1 MIAKRNTQLTNSKP
15 FQHPPSSRHFRRAS
29 RCGHS
34 RPLVVALA
42 LAASLGAWRTAA
54 QEGPATVT
62 PEDLRRLQESIRQL
76 QQQNQQLLKRI
87 EELEA
92 ATPRPTP
99 VPTPAPA
106 PPPRANAPV
115 APPQT
120 NPPPSKPDHE
130 IKWFWKNGLSFE
142 TGDKKTFKGKLGG
155 RVQLDLA
162 SFSEDDDVESVPGI
176 GDLPAG
182 VEFRRVRLALE
193 GEYAASLPAFY
204 KVELDFAE
212 AEVAF
217 KDVYLG
223 LADLPGVGS
232 IRVGHL
238 KEPSSLEGLTS
249 SRFLTFLERAAPVE
263 AFWPERNTGIAL
275 GNAVLAGR
283 ATWSLGAFTST
294 ELRGG
299 VENGQPLDSD
309 YRVVGR
315 LTGLPFYDEDA
326 NGARLLHVG
335 VSGTFAAP
343 ENGQVRFRSRPEAH
357 LAPRFVDT
365 GVIGADHHYLLSAE
379 AAWVWGPWSLQGEYF
394 HNWVDRPRGGT
405 AEFSGY
411 YVAGSWFLTGEHRNY
426 KTAAAAFDRLSPR
439 RNLSLDPAGFG
450 AWELAVRYSHLD
462 LNDAGI
468 QGGELR
474 DLTGGVNWYLNP
486 NMKLQFN
493 YVYSLLDRTVA
504 GVNHDGH
511 AHIFQTRWHVDF

>member
-1 MIAKRNTQLTNSKP
+1 MTFQADAQRTPPQIRKP
-15 FQHPPSSRHFRRAS
+15 RPASHRVRRAGTGGQ
-29 RCGHS
+29 GH
-34 RPLVVALA
+34 RRVVGLA
-42 LAASLGAWRTAA
+42 LLLGFGTLGAWA
-54 QEGPATVT
+54 QEGPAAVT
-62 PEDLRRLQESIRQL
+62 LEELRRLQESIRQL

-92 ATPRPTP
+92 ATPRQTP
-99 VPTPAPA
+99 VAPPAPA
-106 PPPRANAPV
+106 PALPESAPA
-115 APPQT
+115 APPET
-120 NPPPSKPDHE
+120 NRPPAKADHE
-130 IKWFWKNGLSFE
+130 IKWSWKNGLSFE
-142 TGDKKTFKGKLGG
+142 TGDRRTFKGKLGG
-155 RVQLDLA
+155 RLQLDLA
-162 SFSEDDDVESVPGI
+162 SFSESQALESAPGI

-204 KVELDFAE
+204 KVEMDFAE

-223 LADLPGVGS
+223 LADLPAIGT
-232 IRVGHL
+232 IRAGHFR
-238 KEPSSLEGLTS
+238 EPSSLEGQTS

-263 AFWPERNTGIAL
+263 AFWPERNTGVAL
-275 GNAVLAGR
+275 GNAVLDGR

-309 YRVVGR
+309 YRIVGR
-315 LTGLPFYDEDA
+315 LTGLPFYDA

-343 ENGQVRFRSRPEAH
+343 EKNQVRFRARPEAH

-365 GVIGADHHYLLSAE
+365 GVIGADRHYMLNAE
-379 AAWVWGPWSLQGEYF
+379 AAFVWGPWSLQGEYF
-394 HNWVDRPRGGT
+394 YNWVDQPLAGT

-411 YVAGSWFLTGEHRNY
+411 YVAGSWLLTGEHRNY
-426 KTAAAAFDRLSPR
+426 KTAAAAFDRLSPK
-439 RNLSLDPAGFG
+439 RNLSLHSTGFG
-450 AWELAVRYSHLD
+450 AWEVAVRYSHLD

-468 QGGELR
+468 RGGDLR

-493 YVYSLLDRTVA
+493 YVYSLLDRTIA
-504 GVNHDGH
+504 GVNYDGH
-511 AHIFQTRWHVDF
+511 AHIFETRWHVDF